1 MKTITTLAFAFGIIS
16 FLSAQLPK
24 GDRILAYQVDPAE
37 NMNYDTDFG
46 LAKDACMESIHF
58 SSKWSDY
65 DSSSGNF
72 DATYIANFLDIINI
86 YMPANGTKVE
96 LQIAPVN
103 TNVLELPTDLMSTP
117 FDDPVLINRFKTLL
131 DTVFTHLP
139 DLELSALNIGNE
151 SDIYFGTDAN
161 LYNEFGV
168 FLDSV
173 IPYAKQL
180 YFNIHGEELN
190 VGTTL
195 TYDGLTSP
203 LTAPLCAA
211 MNANR
216 DIVAV
221 TYYPLESNF
230 HMEPTSVVS
239 GDFDALVNLYPDVN
253 QPIYFVECGYASSAV
268 CSSSEAQQADFYTEV
283 FNAWDNHYDN
293 IKYLTIFKT
302 TDWSQADI
310 QIFEQYYGISDPAF
324 LEYLRTLGVRT
335 WAGDGTDKLAFD
347 RIKCELNDRN
357 WCAVPCTASINELA
371 PELTGSILFPNPGEY
386 FVKIEFPGVIEHIEV
401 VTVDGKAVEVR
412 ADFSQKTI
420 NVSNWQKGIYLIRIK
435 TENGWFRT
443 KFEKI

>member
-1 MKTITTLAFAFGIIS
+1 MKTLTTLAFAFGIIS
-16 FLSAQLPK
+16 FVSAQLPK

-37 NMNYDTDFG
+37 NMNYDNDFA

-58 SSKWSDY
+58 SSNWSDY
-65 DSSSGNF
+65 DSTSGNF
-72 DATYIANFLDIINI
+72 DVTYIANFLDIINV

-103 TNVLELPTDLMSTP
+103 TNVLELPADLMSTT
-117 FDDPVLINRFKTLL
+117 FDDPILINRFKTLL
-131 DTVFTHLP
+131 DTVFMHIP

-173 IPYAKQL
+173 VPHAKQL
-180 YFNIHGEELN
+180 YFNIHGEELK

-195 TYDGLTSP
+195 TFNGLTDP
-203 LTAPLCAA
+203 LTASLCAPL
-211 MNANR
+211 NTNR

-230 HMEPTSVVS
+230 HMKPTSVVS
-239 GDFDALVNLYPDVN
+239 ADFDTLVSLYPDVS

-268 CSSSEAQQADFYTEV
+268 CSSSEAQQADFFTEV
-283 FNAWDNHYDN
+283 FSAWDDHYDN

-357 WCAVPCTASINELA
+357 WCAVPCSASINESE
-371 PELTGSILFPNPGEY
+371 PEVAGCVLYPSPGETL
-386 FVKIEFPGVIEHIEV
+386 VNMDVSGNIEHIEV
-401 VTVDGKAVEVR
+401 ITLDGKNVEVQ
-412 ADFSQKTI
+412 ANFSQKTV
-420 NVSNWQKGIYLIRIK
+420 NVSNWQKGIYLFRIK
-435 TENGWFRT
+435 TENGWFQA
-443 KFEKI
+443 KFEKF